1 MSSAVKVLQPIGIL
15 NTTCADQLRQEISN
29 LLEEQQV
36 NILIDCQ
43 QVEFMDSAGLSC
55 LIMALKKVRAA
66 GGSLA
71 LRNINTQLRLLLEL
85 TAMEDTFKV
94 SSDSLMIIKTI
105 TWKDESVFYLEN
117 L

>member
-1 MSSAVKVLQPIGIL
+1 MNSVVKVLQPIGIL
-15 NTTCADQLRQEISN
+15 NTMCADQLRQEISD
-29 LLEEQQV
+29 LLEEKQI

-43 QVEFMDSAGLSC
+43 KVEFMDSAGLSC
-55 LIMALKKVRAA
+55 LIMSLKKVQTA

-94 SSDSLMIIKTI
+94 DSDSLMITE
-105 TWKDESVFYLEN
+105 TVMWKDESVFYLKN